1 MLQLCHRLLLTL
13 IAELLSNLINVK
25 QLFLKKIIITKKE
38 GRKGKEEGQKQ
49 RKGEKK
55 KKQKSWFV
63 TDADF
68 CGRTTPTVADSGQH
82 HDISEHGDEKRWAQL
97 VATGCTSMS
106 LLTYFWFVGKR
117 SRLCIIIM
125 FCSQLKDFCRY
136 DLVIWLFL

>member
-55 KKQKSWFV
+55 KKQKS
-63 TDADF
+63 
-68 CGRTTPTVADSGQH
+68 
-82 HDISEHGDEKRWAQL
+82 
-97 VATGCTSMS
+97 
-106 LLTYFWFVGKR
+106 
-117 SRLCIIIM
+117 
-125 FCSQLKDFCRY
+125 
-136 DLVIWLFL
+136 